1 MEMATVI
8 GLKISSGPSLG
19 DKLSRVLGYHDK
31 TDRKCIL

>member
-19 DKLSRVLGYHDK
+19 DKLSHILGYQDK
-31 TDRKCIL
+31 TDRKCIP